1 MSGDSGLDATMKEH
15 IYGYAA
21 TLATLLS
28 LPSLA
33 AKLRND
39 DPAFD
44 DEIID
49 ISPPN
54 ANEANAVQGMFKVYK
69 PRV

>member
-1 MSGDSGLDATMKEH
+1 MKEH

-33 AKLRND
+33 AKIRND
-39 DPAFD
+39 EPAFD
-44 DEIID
+44 AETID
-49 ISPPN
+49 PSR
-54 ANEANAVQGMFKVYK
+54 ASDEANAVQGMFKLHN

>member
-1 MSGDSGLDATMKEH
+1 MKERV
-15 IYGYAA
+15 YGYAA

-39 DPAFD
+39 DSPSD
-44 DEIID
+44 DSIID
-49 ISPPN
+49 ESPPTE
-54 ANEANAVQGMFKVYK
+54 NEANAVQGMFKVYK